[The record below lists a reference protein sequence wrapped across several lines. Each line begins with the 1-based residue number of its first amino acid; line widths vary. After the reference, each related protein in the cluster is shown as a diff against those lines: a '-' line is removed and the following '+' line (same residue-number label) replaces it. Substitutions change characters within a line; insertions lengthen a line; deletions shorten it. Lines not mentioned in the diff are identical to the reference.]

1 MRVHAFGANNR
12 LVCPMNYAHACDAI
26 EEAVFF
32 DPVIEGSERALSSG
46 VEVFSMPSIS
56 EVVDIIQ
63 SAKESLAISF
73 YRIQESRVISAIK
86 KAAQRGVKIQLMM
99 NDYRL
104 SDSPFHVSDR
114 IPSTV
119 KKLMGNKIAEMAFA
133 NEKNITV
140 RFPDKHRYALSHQ
153 KYMVIDNNRVV
164 VSTLNLNESGFVAKN
179 LLAVIKNNPEV
190 THYFS
195 KWFAKDFMRENVAIA
210 RPQSVLVAPGNYYV
224 QTGKIIRQAG
234 KTLDMMYPALS
245 DRDLCSCIMDSMR
258 ETTSVRVITS
268 SNVFGKTVVNDDMIA
283 CLRMLYGSGHVEI
296 RLLNKPAYAHAKVLL
311 ADVNSTSGIAAI
323 GSAAFMGQSYF
334 QSQEAGV
341 LISAP
346 ESLNEIAKFYDDSW
360 RLATPMDQAAYE
372 KELSILR
379 DGNQSFA
386 IHNANRSGS
395 NRSPGAAMENQGAS
409 SLSYEIKQGLL
420 LGIASGFTR
429 TLMSGCAA
437 TRSYSLLVN
446 PVFFALNALTRGVS
460 FRAAAGLFVLGS
472 CQSKLALPAH
482 LQLIIGAVMVVAISH
497 YQKQSC
503 GITLIELLP
512 LIVSALSAEA
522 GRRVG
527 NRAGQAFLSLS
538 KNAMV
543 FFCNKNVPSELGRVP
558 KVAKRLVASP
568 VSSMARR

>member
-1 MRVHAFGANNR
+1 
-12 LVCPMNYAHACDAI
+12 
-26 EEAVFF
+26 
-32 DPVIEGSERALSSG
+32 
-46 VEVFSMPSIS
+46 
-56 EVVDIIQ
+56 
-63 SAKESLAISF
+63 
-73 YRIQESRVISAIK
+73 
-86 KAAQRGVKIQLMM
+86 
-99 NDYRL
+99 
-104 SDSPFHVSDR
+104 
-114 IPSTV
+114 
-119 KKLMGNKIAEMAFA
+119 
-133 NEKNITV
+133 
-140 RFPDKHRYALSHQ
+140 
-153 KYMVIDNNRVV
+153 
-164 VSTLNLNESGFVAKN
+164 
-179 LLAVIKNNPEV
+179 
-190 THYFS
+190 
-195 KWFAKDFMRENVAIA
+195 
-210 RPQSVLVAPGNYYV
+210 
-224 QTGKIIRQAG
+224 
-234 KTLDMMYPALS
+234 
-245 DRDLCSCIMDSMR
+245 MDSMR